1 MLPIKS
7 PDQIDALA
15 AAGRVLDTIIEDV
28 ILREVRPGRTTA
40 EVAQRTHELILARK
54 GEPVLRGYQ
63 QASIAVPFPASACV
77 CINEEVVH
85 AVPSTRIIR
94 PGDIV
99 TVDVAM
105 RYRGWCIDTA
115 WSVAVPGE
123 AATSN
128 AGRAARLQMA
138 AAKAVALTR
147 DLARPGTR
155 WSSIAKRVQQAVAA
169 EGMHLL
175 HGYCGHGVGE
185 TLHEAPRVSYTSKDW
200 NLPGEDFTLWPGM
213 VLCIEPIIGE
223 GKATAQTMTLDDH
236 WTVITTDARWTAH
249 EEQCVA
255 ITRDGCRVLAGSA
268 QY

>member
-1 MLPIKS
+1 MIPLKS

-28 ILREVRPGRTTA
+28 ILREVRPGRTTG
-40 EVAQRTHELILARK
+40 EVAQRAHEMILARK

-63 QASIAVPFPASACV
+63 QAGIPVPFPASACV
-77 CINEEVVH
+77 CVNEEVVH
-85 AVPSTRIIR
+85 AVPSARIIR

-115 WSVAVPGE
+115 WSVAVPGAQ
-123 AATSN
+123 AAG
-128 AGRAARLQMA
+128 ALGRAARLQAA
-138 AAKAVALTR
+138 AAKAVAKTR
-147 DLARPGTR
+147 ELARPGVR
-155 WSSIAKRVQQAVAA
+155 WSSIAAQVQQAVAA

-185 TLHEAPRVSYTSKDW
+185 ALHEAPRVSYTSRDW
-200 NLPGEDFTLWPGM
+200 TKPDEDFTLWPGM
-213 VLCIEPIIGE
+213 VLCIEPIVCE
-223 GKATAQTMTLDDH
+223 GLENARTMTLDDH
-236 WTVITTDARWTAH
+236 WTVITADARWTAH
-249 EEQCVA
+249 EEQCIAV
-255 ITRDGCRVLAGSA
+255 TREGCRVLAGSA